1 MGGERERT
9 PLARR
14 KLFPSRERRG
24 GRSRKIEKWRER
36 ERVSEEEEE
45 EERKSPS
52 LPYARTHARGRE
64 GEKEERLGERRRG
77 RNGIW
82 RERGERERKEKER
95 VRRERGEEFPP
106 A

>member
-1 MGGERERT
+1 M
-9 PLARR
+9 
-14 KLFPSRERRG
+14 
-24 GRSRKIEKWRER
+24 
-36 ERVSEEEEE
+36 SEEEEE

-52 LPYARTHARGRE
+52 LPYARGRE
-64 GEKEERLGERRRG
+64 GEKEERLGEIRRR

-106 A
+106 TSPRDGISVASERAGG

>member
-1 MGGERERT
+1 MSE
-9 PLARR
+9 
-14 KLFPSRERRG
+14 
-24 GRSRKIEKWRER
+24 EKE
-36 ERVSEEEEE
+36 EEEEE

-106 A
+106 ASPRDGISVASERARG

>member
-1 MGGERERT
+1 MSEE
-9 PLARR
+9 
-14 KLFPSRERRG
+14 
-24 GRSRKIEKWRER
+24 
-36 ERVSEEEEE
+36 EEEEE

-64 GEKEERLGERRRG
+64 GETEERLGERRRG

-106 A
+106 ASPRDGISVASERARG